1 MATEKI
7 TITDQL
13 RNNIIEERKDF
24 HYTASELSEESG
36 HSKYWLANIESGK
49 TKKISKEDLIS
60 IYKTLFPHNDEENI
74 LDHIERIINQPLSSK
89 LKKWYEL
96 IDIENQYENMLN
108 PLDRVS
114 ELKSLCKDIFER
126 LYKEFSVS
134 DAHQQQAIL
143 TCLLHF
149 QRSFII
155 NPELAFPTLYLPT
168 YCTNFMCTEE
178 FNSVLSDIL
187 QLAAKFNDLVVKNNS
202 LQYFAD
208 YMSAEKEQIEKNKK
222 TGKTALENFKSILSV
237 ISNLKDISNLDL
249 KNIRSLFYSS
259 VALLFNDIE
268 SYTVGFTIPGLKE
281 IDTGVAFSK
290 LITKCYN
297 WLSDRQKELELPN
310 INQYISED
318 LYNSAKEVL
327 ESVSTIE
334 NKTT

>member
-155 NPELAFPTLYLPT
+155 NPELAFPT
-168 YCTNFMCTEE
+168 
-178 FNSVLSDIL
+178 
-187 QLAAKFNDLVVKNNS
+187 
-202 LQYFAD
+202 
-208 YMSAEKEQIEKNKK
+208 
-222 TGKTALENFKSILSV
+222 
-237 ISNLKDISNLDL
+237 
-249 KNIRSLFYSS
+249 
-259 VALLFNDIE
+259 
-268 SYTVGFTIPGLKE
+268 
-281 IDTGVAFSK
+281 
-290 LITKCYN
+290 
-297 WLSDRQKELELPN
+297 
-310 INQYISED
+310 
-318 LYNSAKEVL
+318 
-327 ESVSTIE
+327 
-334 NKTT
+334 